1 MFLLVMRRGLVCRI
15 LTSHG
20 GLLSCSQDE
29 VQAPSAVRAVDL
41 VDTVWPATEV
51 PRPEVQL
58 QRLNFELCM
67 RHSLQTPKIIQS
79 GKYKRF
85 RCVNVPQHAEQCSL
99 CLGYRREGAI
109 MCMQVL
115 LYALMGPAGAYTDF
129 HVDFGGSSVWY
140 HVISGRKTFLL
151 VPPTPP
157 NLAAFESWA
166 SSEKQVRRMACVQSM
181 IETKHS
187 MPSICSTSKTPRIP
201 G

>member
-1 MFLLVMRRGLVCRI
+1 
-15 LTSHG
+15 
-20 GLLSCSQDE
+20 
-29 VQAPSAVRAVDL
+29 
-41 VDTVWPATEV
+41 
-51 PRPEVQL
+51 
-58 QRLNFELCM
+58 
-67 RHSLQTPKIIQS
+67 
-79 GKYKRF
+79 
-85 RCVNVPQHAEQCSL
+85 
-99 CLGYRREGAI
+99 